1 MCPLIPYC
9 WLIKQ
14 LNLWGTQEGCV
25 KKKNITE
32 YHQRGTLTW
41 FYTFELIYCTFL
53 KLYVS

>member
-25 KKKNITE
+25 KKKILQNIIKE
-32 YHQRGTLTW
+32 
-41 FYTFELIYCTFL
+41 EL
-53 KLYVS
+53 